1 MEQKLPALVLSC
13 ERTAK
18 VGPGFTSRLWF
29 AQRGK
34 RRKDFF
40 RMEITATIL
49 RAARRAEFDYYHQ
62 HRALRARFVPLPDP
76 QLREILA

>member
-1 MEQKLPALVLSC
+1 
-13 ERTAK
+13 
-18 VGPGFTSRLWF
+18 
-29 AQRGK
+29 
-34 RRKDFF
+34 
-40 RMEITATIL
+40 MEITATIL